1 MRALRI
7 LVIVAVV
14 LGGLFVAADRI
25 AVGLAEDEAAEKIKN
40 TQGLSGDPEVSIKGF
55 PFLTQVMSQNL
66 DEVEVKLD
74 GATASAAGQ
83 EIRVSRMSAEL
94 HDLKID
100 SDFASAT
107 AKRATGSAHISYADL
122 SKASSEGVTVGYGG
136 RDQAGKSQVKVTARL
151 QLPVLGQTFQR
162 SVVSTVSI
170 VRGDTIR
177 LRAESVP
184 GSAVPGLE
192 KVVRER
198 IDFERKLVGLPEGIE
213 LDKVVATPDGVD
225 IGVTGSRV
233 RLAG

>member
-7 LVIVAVV
+7 FVIVAVV

-25 AVGLAEDEAAEKIKN
+25 AVGLAEDEAAEKIRN

-55 PFLTQVMSQNL
+55 PFLTQVASQRL

-74 GATASAAGQ
+74 GATASAGGR
-83 EIRVSRMSAEL
+83 EIRVGRMSAEL
-94 HDLKID
+94 HDVELG
-100 SDFASAT
+100 SDFSSAT
-107 AKRATGSAHISYADL
+107 AARATGSAHISYADL

-136 RDQAGKSQVKVTARL
+136 KDQAGKSQVKVSAQL
-151 QLPVLGQTFQR
+151 QLPVLGQAFRR

-170 VRGDTIR
+170 VDGDTIR

-184 GSAVPGLE
+184 GSELPGLE

-198 IDFERKLVGLPEGIE
+198 IDFDRKLVGLPKGIE

-225 IGVTGSRV
+225 IGVTGSQV
-233 RLAG
+233 QLAG